1 MFIIWGFKGTEKK
14 LGYVAE
20 YCTTCREVRTVKI
33 IRVGRVFHLYYIPLG
48 DGELVGYNG
57 VCRKCE
63 LCFGVQ
69 ITDYFAFESD
79 KNAELV
85 ALARKTNPKL
95 LEGNAAAASAWE
107 RKSNVRE
114 PFVRYERNITQ
125 RALSG
130 EGVDHWPKLA
140 YFLTFAVP
148 ILVLYAAANIK
159 HSNAA
164 DEWIGWTAFLLFVA
178 GMIWAGVLSRT
189 SPQRFFRHRLKAQF
203 IDEVRGL
210 GPARED
216 LEACI
221 KELRDFDYKIARL
234 VTAEEILGETSIAAP
249 AAASPPSPMMESP
262 SAPQADETPWEEAT
276 FAPIPK
282 TPPAQMRTLL
292 LTHGGKEYRFSPGV
306 ADIVIGRA
314 RENTIVLT
322 SRYVSRSHIRISW
335 PAGTE
340 PAVRNLSRTG
350 TSLRF
355 SGGPQIDRLLGEA
368 VLKGAGEIGLAAD
381 FADAEKEGDV
391 IRFEVV
397 SG

>member
-48 DGELVGYNG
+48 EGELVGYNG

-69 ITDYFAFESD
+69 ITDYFAFESN

-95 LEGNAAAASAWE
+95 LEGNAAAVSAWE

-114 PFVRYERNITQ
+114 PFVRYERNLTQ
-125 RALSG
+125 RALSR
-130 EGVDHWPKLA
+130 EGFDHWPAIA

-178 GMIWAGVLSRT
+178 GMIWAGVLSRA

-210 GPARED
+210 GAARED

-234 VTAEEILGETSIAAP
+234 VTAEEILGDVPSEVP
-249 AAASPPSPMMESP
+249 VAASRPAPKVESP
-262 SAPQADETPWEEAT
+262 PTPEADTASWEEAT
-276 FAPIPK
+276 IAPVPK
-282 TPPAQMRTLL
+282 TVPAQLRTLL

-306 ADIVIGRA
+306 ADIAIGRA
-314 RENTIVLT
+314 RENTIVLP
-322 SRYVSRSHIRISW
+322 SKFVSRSHVRISW
-335 PAGTE
+335 PAGAE
-340 PAVRNLSRTG
+340 PAIRNLSRTG

-355 SGGPQIDRLLGEA
+355 SGGPQIDQLSGEA
-368 VLKGAGEIGLAAD
+368 ILKGAGEIGLAAD